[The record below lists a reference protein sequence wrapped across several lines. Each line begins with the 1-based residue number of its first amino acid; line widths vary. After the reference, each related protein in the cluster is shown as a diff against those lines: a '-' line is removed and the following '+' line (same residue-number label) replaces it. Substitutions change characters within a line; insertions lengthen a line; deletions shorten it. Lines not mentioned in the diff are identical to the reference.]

1 MTKLKLIGSALALSL
16 SGAAFAAGAS
26 CCADMACCK
35 EGADCCKEQKGNKV
49 DCCDKKDGGKPNHAK
64 HDMSGMKH

>member
-1 MTKLKLIGSALALSL
+1 MTKIKLIGAAIALSL
-16 SGAAFAAGAS
+16 SGAAFAAGAG

-35 EGADCCKEQKGNKV
+35 DGGDCCKSKDGKAADCCAKMKG
-49 DCCDKKDGGKPNHAK
+49 DAK